1 VVAGVLVVAVA
12 TPGEA
17 QAQGFFEKFNRDLK
31 AFSDKMSSRST
42 GSEGQQPV
50 DGAADGSG
58 DGAQGMQ
65 AVDGSGSTPEDAEG
79 QSNEP
84 ESLADLLDQSDEIR
98 ENIRRLKARMA
109 AVLHRM
115 RVSQMAIGEQ
125 YVALAE
131 DMVAADRLFEQAATG
146 EGSTLARLAEAA
158 RGTQAQARKITHFA
172 MDYENEPDLKEL
184 VLVAHRNTRQI
195 VDLQQAVRKLRGDY
209 AEIFGRIDDELG
221 GRDPASFRGQVAR
234 QKGLLRDV
242 RTVGDRLTTPLIR
255 RAEKGKVMLRHLSE
269 EYGELYEEMQV
280 AIAEFED
287 TGGRYSFQAT
297 KQIAVLTAHGFAL
310 ANQVDQGGAVGII
323 SAMATGISM
332 ADKLSTTIGDL
343 QDFVEFNNWF
353 EDVSVA
359 LVAMNQQVRDQIRLA
374 TSDLETVNAEVQ
386 GYRETLIAR
395 MQGILASQ
403 QSGVRS
409 AAADYRAFKNEMQAA
424 ADKAAAKGRA
434 DGRAEQANFAEGMQ
448 SGFFAAGA

>member
-1 VVAGVLVVAVA
+1 
-12 TPGEA
+12 
-17 QAQGFFEKFNRDLK
+17 
-31 AFSDKMSSRST
+31 
-42 GSEGQQPV
+42 
-50 DGAADGSG
+50 
-58 DGAQGMQ
+58 
-65 AVDGSGSTPEDAEG
+65 
-79 QSNEP
+79 
-84 ESLADLLDQSDEIR
+84 
-98 ENIRRLKARMA
+98 
-109 AVLHRM
+109 
-115 RVSQMAIGEQ
+115 
-125 YVALAE
+125 
-131 DMVAADRLFEQAATG
+131 
-146 EGSTLARLAEAA
+146 
-158 RGTQAQARKITHFA
+158 

-234 QKGLLRDV
+234 QKALLRDV
-242 RTVGDRLTTPLIR
+242 RTVGDQLTTPLIR

-297 KQIAVLTAHGFAL
+297 KQVAVLTAHGFAL
-310 ANQVDQGGAVGII
+310 ANQVDQGGAAGVIG
-323 SAMATGISM
+323 AMITGVSM

-353 EDVSVA
+353 EDVSEA

-386 GYRETLIAR
+386 GYRETLVAR

-409 AAADYRAFKNEMQAA
+409 AAADYRAFKNEMQAS